1 MNVLRS
7 TMNDRTRGGT
17 LPWFLSAAAVAL
29 AVVMVS
35 MAVRVPADVAAA
47 PLFRPPPSTA
57 GADLE
62 GKQVALGS
70 MQGAPL
76 VVIFFASWCG
86 PCHEDAPM
94 FAALAD
100 RYRERVGFISVAV
113 DDAPHELRAFASRY
127 GWTWPVV
134 QDDERRWVA
143 AFGPPGVPATFVVDA
158 EGAVIQTLTG
168 PMTEEQIDAA
178 LDRLVSSSDFVDPT
192 L

>member
-1 MNVLRS
+1 MSDLRS
-7 TMNDRTRGGT
+7 KLNDRAGGGV
-17 LPWFLSAAAVAL
+17 LGWFVIAATVAL
-29 AVVMVS
+29 AVFLVS
-35 MAVRVPADVAAA
+35 MAARVPAHVATA

-57 GADLE
+57 GTDLV

-86 PCHEDAPM
+86 PCHEDAPI

-113 DDAPHELRAFASRY
+113 GDAPHEARAFASRY

-134 QDDERRWVA
+134 RDDERRWVA
-143 AFGPPGVPATFVVDA
+143 AFGPPGVPATFVIDA
-158 EGAVIQTLTG
+158 EGAVTRTLTG
-168 PMTEEQIDAA
+168 PVTEEQIDAA
-178 LDRLVSSSDFVDPT
+178 LDPLVSSSDIVDPT
-192 L
+192 V